1 MGMLSLE
8 KVRELLGTTAIPGN
22 EKELQV
28 LAVRLGEL
36 LELNGEDWIREN
48 RRMLLD
54 QWQRVVE
61 LKTIR

>member
-1 MGMLSLE
+1 MGVLSLE
-8 KVRELLGTTAIPGN
+8 QVGELLGTTAIPGN

-36 LELNGEDWIREN
+36 LELNGAGWIREN
-48 RRMLLD
+48 RPMLLE

-61 LKTIR
+61 VKTIP

>member
-36 LELNGEDWIREN
+36 LELNGEDWIRAN
-48 RRMLLD
+48 RHMLLD

-61 LKTIR
+61 LKTIG